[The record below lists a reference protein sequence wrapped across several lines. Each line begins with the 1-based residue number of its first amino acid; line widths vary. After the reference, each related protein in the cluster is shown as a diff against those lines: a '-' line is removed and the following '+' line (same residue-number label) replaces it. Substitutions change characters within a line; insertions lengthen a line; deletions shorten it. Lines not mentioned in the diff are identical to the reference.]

1 MLVPM
6 KEIVDA
12 AYAGGYA
19 VPALPSWSELLIR
32 AEMEAADA
40 TNSPVIFLSF
50 NHPDAKEFHEL
61 IGRLAEKA
69 NVPSVVK
76 KVKEKFDKDIEL
88 EVIVVGEK

>member
-1 MLVPM
+1 MKKFLLTCLMLFV
-6 KEIVDA
+6 A
-12 AYAGGYA
+12 LSLFAGGSGEKKGNAVEEVVIA

-69 NVPSVVK
+69 S
-76 KVKEKFDKDIEL
+76 L
-88 EVIVVGEK
+88 